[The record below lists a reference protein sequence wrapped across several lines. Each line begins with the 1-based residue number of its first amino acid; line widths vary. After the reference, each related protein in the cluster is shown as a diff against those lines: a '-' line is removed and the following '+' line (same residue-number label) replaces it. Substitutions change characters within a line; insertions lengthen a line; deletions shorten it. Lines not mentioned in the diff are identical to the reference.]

1 MVQNTLK
8 KRLKKEYIHTQVLQ
22 RLLVLRHCL
31 LMPYVP
37 LLALAV
43 RTACVELLFF
53 NLFMSTLVDHTKNY
67 LFLFFVRTHT
77 LFRIQNLLT
86 DTNILWCNLNKFI
99 IFDEVKGL
107 LKAQYL
113 MWYKL

>member
-1 MVQNTLK
+1 M
-8 KRLKKEYIHTQVLQ
+8 LQ
-22 RLLVLRHCL
+22 RLLVLRHCS

-53 NLFMSTLVDHTKNY
+53 NLFMNTLVDRTKNY
-67 LFLFFVRTHT
+67 LFFVRTHT

-113 MWYKL
+113 MRYKI